1 MADETPDVQFAAEL
15 AYRDPEA
22 ALKWL
27 SEAFGFET
35 RILVK
40 GPDGKLIYAESGCGG
55 ATAGIVPE
63 RPPKMLS
70 PLGTGGAS
78 GSAVHVRFGVGGA
91 DIDAHCAQARAA
103 GAVILQEPRQ
113 EFYGDQTYACADP
126 EGHVWNFGMRPADD
140 RSGPPPEGWTVS
152 FPSGRPR

>member
-1 MADETPDVQFAAEL
+1 MAVASVSFGPEL
-15 AYRDPEA
+15 AYRDPMA
-22 ALKWL
+22 ALDWL
-27 SEAFGFET
+27 AKAFGFET
-35 RILVK
+35 RILVT
-40 GPDGKLIYAESGCGG
+40 GATGEFVFAESGCGG

-78 GSAVHVRFGVGGA
+78 SGAVHVRFEADGA
-91 DIDAHCAQARAA
+91 DIDAHCARARAA

-126 EGHVWNFGMRPADD
+126 EGHVWNFGVRMADVRP
-140 RSGPPPEGWTVS
+140 SPPPEGWTVS
-152 FPSGRPR
+152 FPSGRPL